1 MSHVRDLQN
10 VNDESLALPARRTNG
25 DYNGL
30 SVSPDSRILVAEC
43 GNFHDQESKEIC
55 MWLQEV
61 VVEE

>member
-1 MSHVRDLQN
+1 MSHVQDLQN

-55 MWLQEV
+55 M
-61 VVEE
+61 